1 MRRSVV
7 RGAGLGALLLLAGCT
22 GGTPADVGD
31 PVVEF
36 TAPQGRRY
44 DGEVRVAV
52 HPLHVEGDAME
63 LRLTLTP
70 LGGDEA
76 LDHRPIRVDQLLD
89 RTPVLSDVRTLTT
102 YDVLGAPSEPRHTA
116 ILDAETVVGEPVVY
130 QAWFAAPG
138 DQVQTLDLVVDPSW
152 GSVAR
157 VPVVRR

>member
-7 RGAGLGALLLLAGCT
+7 QGAGLGALLLLVGCT
-22 GGTPADVGD
+22 GGTPADVGA

-36 TAPQGRRY
+36 TAPHSHGY

-52 HPLHVEGDAME
+52 HPLHVDGDAME

-76 LDHRPIRVDQLLD
+76 RDHGPIRVDQLVD

-102 YDVLGAPSEPRHTA
+102 YEVLGASSGPRHTA
-116 ILDAETVVGEPVVY
+116 VLQAETVVGEPVVY

-157 VPVVRR
+157 VPVVRP